1 MISKTPKPAS
11 ASASVGDAKA
21 ARAELVRELSALL
34 EETGLSE
41 IEVEQNGMRI
51 RVARGG
57 PAVYP
62 PDPGEPVKMLLN
74 TPGVP
79 AVPAAPHPGTV
90 VSPMVGTVYLSP
102 QPSAPLFVKAGDEV
116 KEGQTIFI
124 IEAMKTMNPIVA
136 PRAGKVIEIFVRD
149 AQPVE
154 FGEPLLVIG

>member
-11 ASASVGDAKA
+11 VSASGSKE

-51 RVARGG
+51 RVSRGG

-62 PDPGEPVKMLLN
+62 PDPGEPVRTLPK
-74 TPGVP
+74 TPAVP
-79 AVPAAPHPGTV
+79 AAPAAPHPGTV

-102 QPSAPLFVKAGDEV
+102 QPGAPPFVKAGDEV

-124 IEAMKTMNPIVA
+124 VEAMKTMNPIVA
-136 PRAGKVIEIFVRD
+136 PHAGKVIEIFVRD
-149 AQPVE
+149 TQPVE